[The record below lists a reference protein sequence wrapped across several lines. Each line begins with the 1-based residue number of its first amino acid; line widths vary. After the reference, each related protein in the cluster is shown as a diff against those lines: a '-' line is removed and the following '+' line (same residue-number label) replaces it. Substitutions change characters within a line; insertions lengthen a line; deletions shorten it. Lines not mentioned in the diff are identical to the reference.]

1 MKLKALLLAL
11 FVAGLAVAG
20 GIASPAAVGETTPT
34 PTPTPTPTTSTDDGS
49 KAKGKDAAQARRK
62 AKAAARLTACR
73 PARKIVLG
81 GEFVAAATGGFTLK
95 AMRGNKLGKPW
106 KDRTATVLLDDK
118 SKLHGKKRALADF
131 AAGDRIVV
139 QGYACKADAVAGSM
153 LARRVLNKGPKP
165 AAGEASTT
173 TTTAT
178 VPTPTP

>member
-11 FVAGLAVAG
+11 FVAGLALAV

-34 PTPTPTPTTSTDDGS
+34 PTTMTDDGS
-49 KAKGKDAAQARRK
+49 NAEGSNAKGKDAAQARRR
-62 AKAAARLTACR
+62 AKAAARLTACKPR
-73 PARKIVLG
+73 RKIVLG

-95 AMRGNKLGKPW
+95 AMRGNKLGKAW
-106 KDRTATVLLDDK
+106 KDKTATVLLDDK

-165 AAGEASTT
+165 AADEGT

-178 VPTPTP
+178 VTTAAP